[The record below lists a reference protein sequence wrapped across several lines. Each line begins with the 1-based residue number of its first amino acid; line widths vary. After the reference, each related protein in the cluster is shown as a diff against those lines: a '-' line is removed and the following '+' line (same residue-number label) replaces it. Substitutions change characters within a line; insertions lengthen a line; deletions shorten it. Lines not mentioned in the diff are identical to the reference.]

1 MKLKAKTNNER
12 KLILNWDLINVYL
25 QGFKPDTWFDITIR
39 RKKRKDSDAQRAYYF
54 GYIMPQILEGVGYE
68 PQEYKEVGEQ
78 LHFNFKCVYFNIEPD
93 KYGVYKNVPHVFD
106 KGKSKLDV
114 SEKNKFIDFVK
125 RYVAKD
131 VYVED

>member
-25 QGFKPDTWFDITIR
+25 QGFKPDTWFDITIT

-54 GYIMPQILEGVGYE
+54 GYIMPQILEGLGYDPE
-68 PQEYKEVGEQ
+68 DMHQI
-78 LHFNFKCVYFNIEPD
+78 HFHFKCVYFNAEQD
-93 KYGVYKNVPHVFD
+93 EYGVYKNVPHVFD

-114 SEKNKFIDFVK
+114 SEKNKFIEFVK